1 MSSNI
6 IHEWFYQLKGK
17 KLQLYKLLRGGYAPT
32 NKGEFLR
39 GRDKYIYPDEAIS
52 SGLRIEYTALI
63 SPFVDKDPSVLDE
76 GANPTLVEHTVGN
89 STASNRVTENSHV
102 NLNRM
107 QSLAIVDYLKAMLK
121 EQEGEIEAKEY
132 YMKQFYKK
140 LGDNESN
147 KRKISMSFP
156 SNPYAVR

>member
-1 MSSNI
+1 MSSNV
-6 IHEWFYQLKGK
+6 IHEWYYQLKGR
-17 KLQLYKLLRGGYAPT
+17 KLHLYKLLRGGYAPT
-32 NKGEFLR
+32 NTGEFMR
-39 GRDKYIYPDEAIS
+39 GRDRYIYPDEAIP
-52 SGLRIEYTALI
+52 SGLRIEYTAFVD
-63 SPFVDKDPSVLDE
+63 PFVDKDPSELVLD
-76 GANPTLVEHTVGN
+76 ANPTLVKED
-89 STASNRVTENSHV
+89 SPKESSHV

-107 QSLAIVDYLKAMLK
+107 QSLAIVDFVKAMLK

-132 YMKQFYKK
+132 YLKQFYKK

>member
-1 MSSNI
+1 MSSNV
-6 IHEWFYQLKGK
+6 IHEWYYQLKGK
-17 KLQLYKLLRGGYAPT
+17 KLYLYKLLRGGYAPT
-32 NKGEFLR
+32 NTGEFMR
-39 GRDKYIYPDEAIS
+39 GRDRYIYPDEAIPTC
-52 SGLRIEYTALI
+52 LRIEYTAFVE
-63 SPFVDKDPSVLDE
+63 PFVDKDPSALTE
-76 GANPTLVEHTVGN
+76 AGANPTLVEEG
-89 STASNRVTENSHV
+89 SPKESSHV

-107 QSLAIVDYLKAMLK
+107 QSLAIVDFVKAMLK

-132 YMKQFYKK
+132 YLKQFYKK